1 VYKTAGGD
9 MIGEV
14 AAIDQKRDVAADE
27 NSLRERRR
35 SARTRP
41 QHRYR
46 RRDGQFSHELNA
58 KAGRNRFSPQRR
70 WRRAKMFLLPLRLK
84 QAAMSMQER
93 AQRHVERMAGISERG
108 VDDIETM
115 NGPEIRQS
123 VDRIDKI
130 GRRTFGREDGNQH
143 QGFSPNLLNLSNLG
157 IETGTKRIQNPDQ
170 PV

>member
-1 VYKTAGGD
+1 
-9 MIGEV
+9 
-14 AAIDQKRDVAADE
+14 
-27 NSLRERRR
+27 
-35 SARTRP
+35 
-41 QHRYR
+41 
-46 RRDGQFSHELNA
+46 
-58 KAGRNRFSPQRR
+58 
-70 WRRAKMFLLPLRLK
+70 
-84 QAAMSMQER
+84 MSMQER

-143 QGFSPNLLNLSNLG
+143 QGFSLNLLNLSNLG